1 MTISHRSS
9 LGRARIERI
18 VNARTVFPTVLPGL
32 VALLTLFPVLP
43 VLGDDA
49 KPKKEDQTAAIV
61 NDRPILARH
70 VDLEIKR
77 AFKDRKIDPDARPL
91 IQAQT
96 LEQLIK
102 RRLIMEY
109 LRSKKVA
116 PTDAELDRA
125 RQRVEKQLTAQNIK
139 IADFLSAAKLSE
151 NEFRD
156 TLAWQ
161 IGWRRYL
168 DRYLTDANLERYFK
182 KNRRHFDGT
191 QVHVAHIL
199 VKVPAEATSA
209 DWLAVDKRLR
219 SLKSEVVGGKLSFAD
234 AARKHSQ
241 ASTAKS
247 GGDIGQ
253 ISRHKSMPEGF
264 SKAAFDLEKG
274 GVSDPIRSK
283 FGLHLIQC
291 VDIQSGQGRWA
302 DAKKELQLAVTRY
315 LFDWVASQH
324 RGNARVTYLQ
334 GFPHFREGTSELAD

>member
-1 MTISHRSS
+1 MRIIHLSRLRQVHQDPSVSH
-9 LGRARIERI
+9 
-18 VNARTVFPTVLPGL
+18 GL
-32 VALLTLFPVLP
+32 ATLLAIFLALP

-49 KPKKEDQTAAIV
+49 KPKKEDRTAAIV

-70 VDLEIKR
+70 VELEIKR

-109 LRSKKVA
+109 LQSKKVG
-116 PTDAELDRA
+116 PTDAELERA
-125 RQRVEKQLTAQNIK
+125 RQRVEKQLAAQNIK
-139 IADFLSAAKLSE
+139 IADFLSAAELSE
-151 NEFRD
+151 KEFRD

-168 DRYLTDANLERYFK
+168 DRYLTDANLKRYFE

-199 VKVPAEATSA
+199 VKVPAQATSA

-219 SLKSEVVGGKLSFAD
+219 SLKSDIVGGKLSFAD
-234 AARKHSQ
+234 AARKNSQ

-247 GGDIGQ
+247 GGDIGR

-274 GVSDPIRSK
+274 GISDPIRSK

-291 VDIQSGQGRWA
+291 IDIQSGQAQWT
-302 DAKKELQLAVTRY
+302 DAKKNLQLAVTRF

-324 RGNARVTYLQ
+324 RGNARVKYQQ